1 MSASTTPTLE
11 LVNLDVV
18 YTVRGIDRQV
28 LRDVSFAIAPGESYG
43 LVGESGCGK
52 TTAAFAAMR
61 YLPRNGRITSGAIRF
76 EGRDMAEMSH
86 GEVCKLRNS
95 AISMI
100 YQNPISA
107 LNPTIRVGKQ
117 IAEVFELAGVNK
129 ENALAQA
136 EQALVR
142 VQIADAG
149 KVMRRYPHQLSG
161 GMAQRVVIAM
171 ALASN
176 PRLLVMDEPTTGL
189 DATVEAEVL
198 DLVRELRR
206 QTGTAVLFISHNLGV
221 IRHMC
226 DRVGVLYAG
235 ALVEQG
241 ETATLLSEP
250 SHPYT
255 VGLLR
260 CIPRGGLHKS
270 TDRLDTIHGTPPPL
284 GAHFDGC
291 VFAPRCALA
300 DDRCRTEPPQMT
312 SINSAHI
319 ARCFHYDTAG
329 SLPRSGEGFASV
341 IKTSDRQ
348 IKVGESLLSISHLS
362 KVFSQDGHDV
372 RVINDV
378 TLSLGVGETLG
389 LVGES
394 GSGKTTI
401 AKLILGLTSP
411 DEGGV
416 VTLDGKGLA
425 RTLNKRDVHDV
436 GSIQIVF
443 QNPDQALNR
452 RHSVTRIVG
461 RAVERLRGLTVK
473 ASIDHAHQLLSGMRV
488 DATLHNAKPTQLS
501 GGLKQRVAI
510 ARAFAGTPQIVVC
523 DEPTS
528 ALDVSVQ
535 ATILNL
541 LVDLQKQDGV
551 SFIFISHDLGV
562 VRYISDRIA
571 VLYLGRVVEFGD
583 SNRVFHGPH
592 HPYTEALLSSVPNID
607 GSVRKRIP
615 LIGAIPSPS
624 NPPTGCVLNP
634 RCPRKI
640 GSGFES
646 LCESEEPNLVEVEPS
661 HFMRCHIPL
670 EQLRLVQ
677 V

>member
-1 MSASTTPTLE
+1 MSATPTLE
-11 LVNLDVV
+11 LRNLEVV

-28 LRDVSFAIAPGESYG
+28 LRDVSFSIAPGEAYG

-52 TTAAFAAMR
+52 STAAFAAMR
-61 YLPRNGRITSGAIRF
+61 YLPRNGKITKGSILF
-76 EGRDMAEMSH
+76 EGDEIVSISEAEVSR
-86 GEVCKLRNS
+86 LRRS
-95 AISMI
+95 AISMV
-100 YQNPISA
+100 YQNPSTA

-117 IAEVFELAGVNK
+117 IAEVFELNGMSSDEAMTK
-129 ENALAQA
+129 AQEALT
-136 EQALVR
+136 R
-142 VQIADAG
+142 VQIADPSR
-149 KVMRRYPHQLSG
+149 VMRRYVHQLSG

-206 QTGTAVLFISHNLGV
+206 DTGTSVLFISHNLGV

-235 ALVEQG
+235 ALVEEG
-241 ETATLLSEP
+241 ATAELFDNP

-270 TDRLDTIHGTPPPL
+270 TDRLDTIPGTPPAL
-284 GAHFDGC
+284 GTNFSGC
-291 VFAPRCALA
+291 VFADRCALV
-300 DDRCRTEPPQMT
+300 DDKCRSQQPQMVT
-312 SINSAHI
+312 IAGSHV
-319 ARCFHYDTAG
+319 ARCFHSDGAKN
-329 SLPRSGEGFASV
+329 LPRSVENISFAPQHDAGASNLGE
-341 IKTSDRQ
+341 T
-348 IKVGESLLSISHLS
+348 LLDVSHLS
-362 KVFSQDGHDV
+362 KVFNQDGHKV

-378 TLSLGVGETLG
+378 SLRLGVGETLG

-401 AKLILGLTSP
+401 AKLVLGLTP
-411 DEGGV
+411 PEEGGV
-416 VTLDGKGLA
+416 ISLDGKGLA
-425 RTLNKRDVHDV
+425 QTLNRRDVQDV
-436 GSIQIVF
+436 GAMQIVF

-452 RHSVTRIVG
+452 RHSVTRIVA
-461 RAVERLRGLTVK
+461 RAVERLRRFSLRN
-473 ASIDHAHQLLSGMRV
+473 AIERAHELLSGMRV
-488 DATLHNAKPTQLS
+488 ESTLHSVRPVQLS

-510 ARAFAGTPQIVVC
+510 ARAFAGAPQIVVC

-535 ATILNL
+535 AAILNL
-541 LVDLQKQDGV
+541 LVDLQRQDKT

-571 VLYLGRVVEFGD
+571 VLYLGRVVEFGT
-583 SNRVFHGPH
+583 SQRVFSGPF
-592 HPYTEALLSSVPNID
+592 HPYTEALLSSVPKID

-615 LIGAIPSPS
+615 LTGVVPSPS
-624 NPPTGCVLNP
+624 NPPSGCVLNP
-634 RCPRKI
+634 RCPRKQ
-640 GSGFES
+640 GSGYES
-646 LCESEEPNLVEVEPS
+646 LCESEEPNLTEVEPG
-661 HFMRCHIPL
+661 HFMRCHIPVEKL
-670 EQLRLVQ
+670 KQLQ
-677 V
+677 N

>member
-1 MSASTTPTLE
+1 MTTMPTLE
-11 LVNLDVV
+11 LRNLEVA

-28 LRDVSFAIAPGESYG
+28 LRGVSFSIAPGEAYG

-52 TTAAFAAMR
+52 STAAFAAMR
-61 YLPRNGRITSGAIRF
+61 YLPRNGKITKGSIFF
-76 EGRDMAEMSH
+76 EGKDIVDINDD
-86 GEVCKLRNS
+86 EVAKLRRS
-95 AISMI
+95 AISMV
-100 YQNPISA
+100 YQNPATA

-117 IAEVFELAGVNK
+117 IAEVFELNGVSSSD
-129 ENALAQA
+129 AMMMA
-136 EQALVR
+136 EQALTK
-142 VQIADAG
+142 VQIADPAR
-149 KVMRRYPHQLSG
+149 VLRRYAHQLSG

-206 QTGTAVLFISHNLGV
+206 DTGTAVLFISHNLGV
-221 IRHMC
+221 IRNMC

-241 ETATLLSEP
+241 ATSELFSSP

-270 TDRLDTIHGTPPPL
+270 TDRLDTIPGTPPAL
-284 GAHFDGC
+284 GTNFDGC
-291 VFAPRCALA
+291 VFAARCSLA
-300 DDRCRTEPPQMT
+300 DDKCRTALPEMVT
-312 SINSAHI
+312 IIGSHV
-319 ARCFHYDTAG
+319 ARCFHSDKAG
-329 SLPRSGEGFASV
+329 SMPRSIE
-341 IKTSDRQ
+341 Q
-348 IKVGESLLSISHLS
+348 IEYAPQSTGHKAQVGDTLLNISHLS
-362 KVFSQDGHDV
+362 KVFNQDGSKV

-378 TLSLGVGETLG
+378 SLTLGFGETLG

-401 AKLILGLTSP
+401 AKLVLGLTP
-411 DEGGV
+411 PEEGGV

-425 RTLNKRDVHDV
+425 KTLSHRDVADV
-436 GSIQIVF
+436 GAMQIVF

-452 RHSVTRIVG
+452 RHSVTRIVS
-461 RAVERLRGLTVK
+461 RAVERLRKFSLT
-473 ASIDHAHQLLSGMRV
+473 AAIARAQELLSGMRV
-488 DATLHNAKPTQLS
+488 DASLHSVRPVQLS

-510 ARAFAGTPQIVVC
+510 ARAFAGAPQIVVC

-535 ATILNL
+535 AAILNL
-541 LVDLQKQDGV
+541 LVDLQKKDQT

-562 VRYISDRIA
+562 VRYISDKIA
-571 VLYLGRVVEFGD
+571 VLYLGRVVEFGT
-583 SNRVFHGPH
+583 SQRVFSGPF

-607 GSVRKRIP
+607 GSTRKRIP
-615 LIGAIPSPS
+615 LTGVVPSPS
-624 NPPTGCVLNP
+624 NPPSGCVLNP
-634 RCPRKI
+634 RCPRKA
-640 GSGFES
+640 GSGYET
-646 LCESEEPNLVEVEPS
+646 LCETEEPNLTEVEPG
-661 HFMRCHIPL
+661 HFMRCHVPVAKL
-670 EQLRLVQ
+670 KQLQ
-677 V
+677 N

>member
-1 MSASTTPTLE
+1 MSTTPTLE
-11 LVNLDVV
+11 LRNLEVA

-28 LRDVSFAIAPGESYG
+28 LRDVSLSIAPGEAYG

-52 TTAAFAAMR
+52 STAAFAAMR
-61 YLPRNGRITSGAIRF
+61 YLPGNGKITGGSILF
-76 EGRDMAEMSH
+76 EGKDIVDI
-86 GEVCKLRNS
+86 GETDVAQLRRS
-95 AISMI
+95 AISMV
-100 YQNPISA
+100 YQNPATA
-107 LNPTIRVGKQ
+107 LNPTIRIGKQ
-117 IAEVFELAGVNK
+117 IAEVFELNGVSK
-129 ENALAQA
+129 SDAMQLAQ
-136 EQALVR
+136 ESLVK
-142 VQIADAG
+142 VQIADPER
-149 KVMRRYPHQLSG
+149 VMRRYAHQLSG

-206 QTGTAVLFISHNLGV
+206 DTGTAVLFISHNLGV
-221 IRHMC
+221 IRNMC

-241 ETATLLSEP
+241 ATAEIFKNP

-270 TDRLDTIHGTPPPL
+270 TDRLDTIPGTPHAL
-284 GAHFDGC
+284 GTHFDGC
-291 VFAPRCALA
+291 VFADRCALA
-300 DDRCRTEPPQMT
+300 DDNCRTQLPQMVT
-312 SINSAHI
+312 ISGAHV
-319 ARCFHYDTAG
+319 ARCFHSDKA
-329 SLPRSGEGFASV
+329 SSMPRSIEKIDYASQADV
-341 IKTSDRQ
+341 HAVHNDDT
-348 IKVGESLLSISHLS
+348 LLSISHLS
-362 KVFSQDGHDV
+362 KIFTQDGHKV

-378 TLSLGVGETLG
+378 SFNLGFGETLG

-401 AKLILGLTSP
+401 AKLLLGLVSP
-411 DEGGV
+411 EEGGV

-425 RTLNKRDVHDV
+425 KTLNRRDVSDV
-436 GSIQIVF
+436 GAMQIVF

-452 RHSVTRIVG
+452 RHSVTRIIS
-461 RAVERLRGLTVK
+461 RAVERLRGFSVDDSLVRAHDLLT
-473 ASIDHAHQLLSGMRV
+473 GMRV
-488 DATLHNAKPTQLS
+488 DASLHSVRPVQLS

-510 ARAFAGTPQIVVC
+510 ARAFAGAPQIVVC

-535 ATILNL
+535 AAILNL
-541 LVDLQKQDGV
+541 LVDLQKKDNT

-571 VLYLGRVVEFGD
+571 VLYLGRVVEFGT
-583 SNRVFHGPH
+583 SQRVFNGPF

-607 GSVRKRIP
+607 GSIRKRIP
-615 LIGAIPSPS
+615 LTGVVPSPS
-624 NPPTGCVLNP
+624 NPPSGCVLNP
-634 RCPRKI
+634 RCPRKA
-640 GSGFES
+640 GSGYET
-646 LCESEEPNLVEVEPS
+646 LCETEEPNLTEVEPG
-661 HFMRCHIPL
+661 HFMRCHIPVANL
-670 EQLRLVQ
+670 KQLQ
-677 V
+677 S

>member
-1 MSASTTPTLE
+1 MSTTPTLE
-11 LVNLDVV
+11 LRNLEVA

-28 LRDVSFAIAPGESYG
+28 LRDVSLSIAPGEAYG

-52 TTAAFAAMR
+52 STAAFAAMR
-61 YLPRNGRITSGAIRF
+61 YLPGNGKITGGSILF
-76 EGRDMAEMSH
+76 EGRDIVDI
-86 GEVCKLRNS
+86 GETDVAQLRRS
-95 AISMI
+95 AISMV
-100 YQNPISA
+100 YQNPATA
-107 LNPTIRVGKQ
+107 LNPTIRIGKQ
-117 IAEVFELAGVNK
+117 IAEVFELNGVSK
-129 ENALAQA
+129 SDSMQLAQ
-136 EQALVR
+136 ESLVK
-142 VQIADAG
+142 VQIADPER
-149 KVMRRYPHQLSG
+149 VMRRYAHQLSG

-206 QTGTAVLFISHNLGV
+206 DTGTAVLFISHNLGV
-221 IRHMC
+221 IRNMC

-241 ETATLLSEP
+241 ATAEIFKNP

-270 TDRLDTIHGTPPPL
+270 TDRLDTIPGTPPAL
-284 GAHFDGC
+284 GTHFDGC
-291 VFAPRCALA
+291 VFADRCALA
-300 DDRCRTEPPQMT
+300 DDNCRTQLPQMVT
-312 SINSAHI
+312 ISGAHV
-319 ARCFHYDTAG
+319 ARCFHSDKA
-329 SLPRSGEGFASV
+329 SSMPRSIEKIEYASQADV
-341 IKTSDRQ
+341 HAVHNDDT
-348 IKVGESLLSISHLS
+348 LLSISHLS
-362 KVFSQDGHDV
+362 KVFTQDGHKV

-378 TLSLGVGETLG
+378 SFNLGFGETLG

-401 AKLILGLTSP
+401 AKLLLGLVSP
-411 DEGGV
+411 EEGGV

-425 RTLNKRDVHDV
+425 QTLNRRDVSDV
-436 GSIQIVF
+436 GSMQIVF

-452 RHSVTRIVG
+452 RHSVTRIIS
-461 RAVERLRGLTVK
+461 RAVERLRGFSADDSVVRAHELLT
-473 ASIDHAHQLLSGMRV
+473 GMRV
-488 DATLHNAKPTQLS
+488 DASLHSVRPAQLS

-510 ARAFAGTPQIVVC
+510 ARAFAGAPQIVVC

-535 ATILNL
+535 AAILNL
-541 LVDLQKQDGV
+541 LVDLQKKDNT

-571 VLYLGRVVEFGD
+571 VLYLGRVVEFGT
-583 SNRVFHGPH
+583 SQRVFNGPF

-607 GSVRKRIP
+607 GSIRKRIP
-615 LIGAIPSPS
+615 LTGVVPSPS
-624 NPPTGCVLNP
+624 NPPSGCVLNP
-634 RCPRKI
+634 RCPRKA
-640 GSGFES
+640 GSGYET
-646 LCESEEPNLVEVEPS
+646 LCETEEPNLTEVEPG
-661 HFMRCHIPL
+661 HFMRCHIPMAKL
-670 EQLRLVQ
+670 KQLQ
-677 V
+677 S

>member
-1 MSASTTPTLE
+1 MSTTPTLE
-11 LVNLDVV
+11 LRNLEVA

-28 LRDVSFAIAPGESYG
+28 LRDVSFSIANGEAYG

-52 TTAAFAAMR
+52 STAAFAAMR
-61 YLPRNGRITSGAIRF
+61 YLPRNGKITGGSILF
-76 EGRDMAEMSH
+76 EGKDIVDINENDVST
-86 GEVCKLRNS
+86 LRRS
-95 AISMI
+95 AISMV
-100 YQNPISA
+100 YQNPATA
-107 LNPTIRVGKQ
+107 LNPTIRIGKQ
-117 IAEVFELAGVNK
+117 IAEVFELNGVSSSD
-129 ENALAQA
+129 ALLMA
-136 EQALVR
+136 EQALIR
-142 VQIADAG
+142 VQIADPTR
-149 KVMRRYPHQLSG
+149 VMRRYVHQLSG

-206 QTGTAVLFISHNLGV
+206 DTGTAVLFISHNLGV

-241 ETATLLSEP
+241 ATAELFDNP

-260 CIPRGGLHKS
+260 CIPRGGLHKN
-270 TDRLDTIHGTPPPL
+270 TDRLDTIAGTPPAL
-284 GAHFDGC
+284 GTNFNGC
-291 VFAPRCALA
+291 VFAARCGLA
-300 DDRCRTEPPQMT
+300 DDNCQTQLPQMVT
-312 SINSAHI
+312 INGSHV
-319 ARCFHYDTAG
+319 ARCFHSNKA
-329 SLPRSGEGFASV
+329 SSMPRSIE
-341 IKTSDRQ
+341 Q
-348 IKVGESLLSISHLS
+348 IEYTPQTTEQATQIGNTLLNVSHLS
-362 KVFSQDGHDV
+362 KVFTQDGHKV

-378 TLSLGVGETLG
+378 SLSLGVGETLG

-401 AKLILGLTSP
+401 AKLVLGLVSP
-411 DEGGV
+411 EEGGV

-425 RTLNKRDVHDV
+425 KTLSLRDVHDV
-436 GSIQIVF
+436 GAMQIVF

-452 RHSVTRIVG
+452 RHSVTRIVS
-461 RAVERLRGLTVK
+461 RAVEKLRRFSLTS
-473 ASIDHAHQLLSGMRV
+473 AIARAHELLSGMRV
-488 DATLHNAKPTQLS
+488 DFSLHSVRPVQLS

-510 ARAFAGTPQIVVC
+510 ARAFAGAPQIVVC

-535 ATILNL
+535 AAILNL
-541 LVDLQKQDGV
+541 LVDLQKKDQT

-571 VLYLGRVVEFGD
+571 VLYLGRVVEFGT
-583 SNRVFHGPH
+583 SQRVFSGPF

-607 GSVRKRIP
+607 GSIRKRIP
-615 LIGAIPSPS
+615 LTGVVPSPS
-624 NPPTGCVLNP
+624 NPPSGCVLNP
-634 RCPRKI
+634 RCPRKA
-640 GSGFES
+640 GSGYES
-646 LCESEEPNLVEVEPS
+646 LCETEEPNLTEVETG
-661 HFMRCHIPL
+661 HFMRCHIPVAKL
-670 EQLRLVQ
+670 KLLQS
-677 V
+677 

>member
-1 MSASTTPTLE
+1 MSDTPILE
-11 LVNLDVV
+11 LQDLRVD

-28 LRDVSFAIAPGESYG
+28 LRGISLSIAPGEAYG

-52 TTAAFAAMR
+52 STAAFAAMR
-61 YLPRNGRITSGAIRF
+61 YLPRNGKIAGGKILF
-76 EGRDMAEMSH
+76 DGRDMTTMSND
-86 GEVCKLRNS
+86 EVSELRRS
-95 AISMI
+95 SISMV
-100 YQNPISA
+100 YQNPIA
-107 LNPTIRVGKQ
+107 AMNPTIRIGHQ
-117 IAEVFELAGVNK
+117 LAEVFRMGGASK
-129 ENALAQA
+129 EESFAKA
-136 EQALVR
+136 EAALVR
-142 VQIADAG
+142 VQIADAPR
-149 KVMRRYPHQLSG
+149 VMRRYPHQLSG

-206 QTGTAVLFISHNLGV
+206 ETGTAVLFISHNLGV

-235 ALVEQG
+235 SLVEQG
-241 ETATLLSEP
+241 ETATVLSNP

-260 CIPRGGLHKS
+260 CIPRGGLHKN
-270 TDRLDTIHGTPPPL
+270 TDRLDTISGTPPPL
-284 GAHFDGC
+284 GQHFDGC

-300 DDRCRTEPPQMT
+300 EEKCTISVPEMV
-312 SINSAHI
+312 NVGNGHI
-319 ARCFHYDTAG
+319 ARCFKHNEASGMPRNIESVTVSPTRNASAQEKG
-329 SLPRSGEGFASV
+329 S
-341 IKTSDRQ
+341 Q
-348 IKVGESLLSISHLS
+348 LLNIDHLS
-362 KVFSQDGHDV
+362 KAFTQDGHAV
-372 RVINDV
+372 HVVNDV
-378 TLSLGVGETLG
+378 SLRVGVGETLG

-394 GSGKTTI
+394 GAGKTTI
-401 AKLILGLTSP
+401 AKLILGLTGS
-411 DEGGV
+411 DAGSHVELNGKNLAA
-416 VTLDGKGLA
+416 TLK
-425 RTLNKRDVHDV
+425 KRDVADV
-436 GSIQIVF
+436 GAMQIVF

-461 RAVERLRGLTVK
+461 RAVQKLRGLSADESTNR
-473 ASIDHAHQLLSGMRV
+473 AHDLLSGMRV
-488 DATLHNAKPTQLS
+488 EASLHSARPSQLS

-510 ARAFAGTPQIVVC
+510 SRAFAGAPQLVVC

-541 LVDLQKQDGV
+541 LVDLQKQDGT

-562 VRYISDRIA
+562 VRYISDKIA
-571 VLYLGRVVEFGD
+571 VLYLGRVVEFGEAD
-583 SNRVFHGPH
+583 VVFGGPH

-615 LIGAIPSPS
+615 LAGSVPSPS
-624 NPPTGCVLNP
+624 NPPSGCVLNP
-634 RCPRKI
+634 RCPRMA
-640 GSGFES
+640 GSGVEG
-646 LCESEEPNLVEVEPS
+646 LCTTVEPELKEVEPG

-670 EQLRLVQ
+670 DQLRVTQ
-677 V
+677 QK

>member
-1 MSASTTPTLE
+1 MSETPTLE
-11 LVNLDVV
+11 LRNLEVA

-28 LRDVSFAIAPGESYG
+28 LRDVSFSIAPGEAYG

-52 TTAAFAAMR
+52 STAAFAAMR
-61 YLPRNGRITSGAIRF
+61 YLPRNGKITGGSILF
-76 EGRDMAEMSH
+76 EGNNIVDMSD
-86 GEVCKLRNS
+86 GQVSDLRRS
-95 AISMI
+95 AISMV
-100 YQNPISA
+100 YQNPATA
-107 LNPTIRVGKQ
+107 LNPTIRVGDQ
-117 IAEVFELAGVNK
+117 VAEVFQLNGVSK
-129 ENALAQA
+129 SDALAMA
-136 EQALVR
+136 EQALTR
-142 VQIADAG
+142 VQIADPIQ
-149 KVMRRYPHQLSG
+149 VLRRYAHQLSG

-206 QTGTAVLFISHNLGV
+206 DTGTAVLFISHNLGV

-241 ETATLLSEP
+241 ATADLFNNP

-270 TDRLDTIHGTPPPL
+270 TDRLDTIPGTPPAL
-284 GAHFDGC
+284 GTKFDGC
-291 VFAPRCALA
+291 VFAARCALA
-300 DDRCRTEPPQMT
+300 EDKCQSSQPQMVT
-312 SINSAHI
+312 IKGNHV
-319 ARCFHYDTAG
+319 ARCFLSDKAS
-329 SLPRSGEGFASV
+329 SLPRSAEQIEFASQSAA
-341 IKTSDRQ
+341 TAHE
-348 IKVGESLLSISHLS
+348 VGETLLNVSHLS
-362 KVFSQDGHDV
+362 KVFTQDGHQV

-378 TLSLGVGETLG
+378 SLTLGVGETLG

-401 AKLILGLTSP
+401 AKLVLGLTAP
-411 DEGGV
+411 EEGGV
-416 VTLDGKGLA
+416 VSLDGKGLA
-425 RTLNKRDVHDV
+425 KTLNQRDVHDV
-436 GSIQIVF
+436 GAMQIVF

-461 RAVERLRGLTVK
+461 RAVERLRSFSVSE
-473 ASIDHAHQLLSGMRV
+473 SIDRAHELLSGMRV
-488 DATLHNAKPTQLS
+488 EATLHSARPVQLS

-510 ARAFAGTPQIVVC
+510 SRAFAGAPQIVVC

-535 ATILNL
+535 AAILNL
-541 LVDLQKQDGV
+541 LVDLQKQDKT

-571 VLYLGRVVEFGD
+571 VLYLGRVVEFG
-583 SNRVFHGPH
+583 SSQRVFNGPF
-592 HPYTEALLSSVPNID
+592 HPYTEALLSSVPNFD
-607 GSVRKRIP
+607 GSIRKRIP
-615 LIGAIPSPS
+615 LTGVVPSPS
-624 NPPTGCVLNP
+624 NPPSGCVLNP
-634 RCPRKI
+634 RCPRKA
-640 GSGFES
+640 GSGYET
-646 LCESEEPNLVEVEPS
+646 LCETEEPNLTEVEPG
-661 HFMRCHIPL
+661 HFMRCHIPVAKL
-670 EQLRLVQ
+670 KKLQS
-677 V
+677 